1 MPATTASQ
9 DLRTL
14 GVELRDGSLGPRFV
28 GARWDDGDGRLLRYR
43 ATPRGDLAVA
53 QINAVPTVQTIDL

>member
-14 GVELRDGSLGPRFV
+14 GVELRDGSPGPRFV
-28 GARWDDGDGRLLRYR
+28 GG
-43 ATPRGDLAVA
+43 
-53 QINAVPTVQTIDL
+53 TVG